1 LTGKCRTTVER
12 NKNFLELI
20 KKTKMK
26 TETYKTLF
34 ELEEYFLAGFY
45 ENKFES
51 YQRRFGKAI
60 KLYAENAGSCEY
72 ENTVLYPAGSSNL
85 WNLIPDSSAGFS
97 YSYTMVFRKDQFLK
111 KMDTLSDER
120 QQYLMQIVDR
130 DLAKISQTCITQQYC
145 CGGNGY
151 THSMINYG
159 RILKDGL
166 VEYESRIRSKLEET
180 EDEEKRDFYSSLLIA
195 LESVL
200 ILHKKHLEKLR
211 SIANPDSKLQKLILA
226 MENVPLKPAKSFYEA
241 MVATNFMWYIDDAD
255 SIGRFDQ
262 FLYPYFKKDM
272 DDGVISREEV
282 AEILKE
288 LWHSFDCRGGWHMI
302 LGGSNNDSSS
312 AYQDLTLLCLET
324 IQKCRRPNTGL
335 RVRPDMPDEIWQA
348 VLDSMASGCGHP
360 SLYNEDVYAS
370 GVRSILKVDKK
381 DEHNF
386 AYGGCTEI
394 MVQGMSNVGSI
405 DAGFNLLEIMENF
418 LPNLTEYNNFDA
430 FFKDFLCK
438 VKETVD
444 MSIAQSNLNQ
454 QYMSIYRPQPIRS
467 LFIDDCIDRGLD
479 YNAGGARYNGSVI
492 NVVAFANA
500 INSLFTIKQV
510 LEENIPITP
519 VKLLQ
524 MLENDY
530 SGFNNEHQIIKGLD
544 KYGCNIVEVN
554 EIAQKLTGFVFD
566 KILSHK
572 CYRGNGFCVPSTIM
586 FVTYA
591 NEGADIGA
599 TPDGRKAYSP
609 VSDSYGPMQG
619 TDKDGPTSTI
629 LSTAGTPQ
637 YKGLGTLVL
646 NLRID
651 KKMFKDKESRNK
663 VISILK
669 SYFAK
674 GGLMIQVT
682 VADSAILKDAIKNP
696 EKYNDLIIRIGGYS
710 EYFTRLSPILQH
722 EVMNRTEIDC

>member
-1 LTGKCRTTVER
+1 
-12 NKNFLELI
+12 
-20 KKTKMK
+20 MK
-26 TETYKTLF
+26 TETYKTLL
-34 ELEEYFLAGFY
+34 ELKEYFLAGFY
-45 ENKFES
+45 ENKFDS
-51 YQRRFGKAI
+51 NQKRYSKAL

-72 ENTVLYPAGSSNL
+72 ADSALFPAGDANI
-85 WNLIPDSSAGFS
+85 WRLIPDTSAGFS
-97 YSYTMVFRKDQFLK
+97 YSFSSYYDGNFFKEKLETITD
-111 KMDTLSDER
+111 MDKQLLMNKVADDMEKIHTR
-120 QQYLMQIVDR
+120 CIFGQY
-130 DLAKISQTCITQQYC
+130 A
-145 CGGNGY
+145 CGGSGY
-151 THSMINYG
+151 THSIINYG
-159 RILKDGL
+159 RILKEGLGEYKNRLINKLAEADSDG
-166 VEYESRIRSKLEET
+166 K
-180 EDEEKRDFYSSLLIA
+180 KDFYSSLLIA
-195 LESVL
+195 LEAVFV
-200 ILHKKHLEKLR
+200 LHKKHLEKLK
-211 SIANPDSKLQKLILA
+211 SIANPDAKLQKLILA

-282 AEILKE
+282 AELLKE
-288 LWHSFDCRGGWHMI
+288 FWHSFDRRGGWHMI

-312 AYQDLTLLCLET
+312 AYQELTLLCLET

-370 GVRSILKVDKK
+370 GVRSILKVHKK
-381 DEHNF
+381 DEHDF

-418 LPNLTEYNNFDA
+418 LPHLTEYNNFDV
-430 FFKDFLCK
+430 FFKDFLGK
-438 VKETVD
+438 VRETVD

-454 QYMSIYRPQPIRS
+454 QYMSIYRAQPIRS

-479 YNAGGARYNGSVI
+479 YNAGGARYNGGVI
-492 NVVAFANA
+492 NVVAFANT

-524 MLENDY
+524 ILENDY
-530 SGFNNEHQIIKGLD
+530 SGFGNEHQIIKGLD
-544 KYGCNIVEVN
+544 KYGCNIAEIN
-554 EIAQKLTGFVFD
+554 KIAQKLTGFVFD
-566 KILSHK
+566 EILSHK

-599 TPDGRKAYSP
+599 TPDGRLAYSP

-619 TDKDGPTSTI
+619 TDKEGPTSTI

-669 SYFAK
+669 SYFAE